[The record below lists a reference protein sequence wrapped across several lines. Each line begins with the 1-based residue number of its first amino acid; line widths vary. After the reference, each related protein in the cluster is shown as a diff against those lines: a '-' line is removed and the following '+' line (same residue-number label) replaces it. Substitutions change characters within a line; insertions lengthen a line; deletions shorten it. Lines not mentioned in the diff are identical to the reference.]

1 MIMPERQ
8 KKSKEKFAVKFNEEI
23 ETLAKESGNQYL
35 FGNKLICPTFFVDSL
50 DEESEKDNNTKE
62 EINRLL
68 VWASALEP
76 LDEIE
81 IKEVDPNIKE
91 EIIEECTK
99 KIDENNNMKELIK
112 TITKEKYQR
121 KRQIHYTGEI
131 TFTNWVEKKRYEEK
145 EKIPKEIVYVFTNK
159 SYNIKQT
166 YKSVRVA
173 DPENTI
179 FQEEYL
185 VIMNTRIQM
194 FQVMIFNQKKKK
206 NMYTTMEKPK
216 VKKKNN

>member
-23 ETLAKESGNQYL
+23 ETLTKESGNQYL

>member
-1 MIMPERQ
+1 
-8 KKSKEKFAVKFNEEI
+8 
-23 ETLAKESGNQYL
+23 
-35 FGNKLICPTFFVDSL
+35 
-50 DEESEKDNNTKE
+50 
-62 EINRLL
+62 
-68 VWASALEP
+68 
-76 LDEIE
+76 
-81 IKEVDPNIKE
+81 
-91 EIIEECTK
+91 
-99 KIDENNNMKELIK
+99 MKELIK

-131 TFTNWVEKKRYEEK
+131 TFTNWIEKKRYEEK

-159 SYNIKQT
+159 SYDVKQT

-206 NMYTTMEKPK
+206 NMYTTMEKSK